1 MLMFH
6 QLEFGYFKYIT
17 SHSFLNIV
25 GLKLVVSLHSDSDVQ
40 KKKRRS
46 LKDFRLILEGWV
58 VGFEPTTFRTTNG
71 ISCTCNILIYSDFII
86 CYLCPAKYM
95 LKFLH
100 TTEYLKYVR
109 NQLYR
114 NILWLIFF

>member
-17 SHSFLNIV
+17 SYSFLNIV

-58 VGFEPTTFRTTNG
+58 VGFEPTTFRTT
-71 ISCTCNILIYSDFII
+71 I
-86 CYLCPAKYM
+86 
-95 LKFLH
+95 
-100 TTEYLKYVR
+100 
-109 NQLYR
+109 
-114 NILWLIFF
+114 

>member
-1 MLMFH
+1 MFH

-25 GLKLVVSLHSDSDVQ
+25 GLKLVVSLYSDSDVQ

-58 VGFEPTTFRTTNG
+58 VGFEPTTFRTT
-71 ISCTCNILIYSDFII
+71 I
-86 CYLCPAKYM
+86 
-95 LKFLH
+95 
-100 TTEYLKYVR
+100 
-109 NQLYR
+109 
-114 NILWLIFF
+114 

>member
-17 SHSFLNIV
+17 LYSFLNIV

-58 VGFEPTTFRTTNG
+58 VGFEPTTFRTT
-71 ISCTCNILIYSDFII
+71 I
-86 CYLCPAKYM
+86 
-95 LKFLH
+95 
-100 TTEYLKYVR
+100 
-109 NQLYR
+109 
-114 NILWLIFF
+114 